1 MKMPG
6 FTAVFSLNES
16 RGYNVMMQ
24 KDTITRGGAVI
35 VPQNG
40 RFSQEIGRFLPHDE
54 LSIECPDCVHE
65 GQSQTC
71 AVVRWHCDWLL
82 VFPCKR
88 ELLGHIRLPSRYCST
103 IPDCGR

>member
-6 FTAVFSLNES
+6 FTAGFSLNES
-16 RGYNVMMQ
+16 RGYNVMTQ

-35 VPQNG
+35 IPQ
-40 RFSQEIGRFLPHDE
+40 QIGRFLPYGDE

-71 AVVRWHCDWLL
+71 AVVRWHCDWWSMN
-82 VFPCKR
+82 PICNR
-88 ELLGHIRLPSRYCST
+88 ELLGRARLPSRHCST